1 MTDCLQLHIDGKLEA
16 KLALAR
22 DLMSHANPT
31 GDLAVV
37 VERAL
42 DVLIEKLRARR
53 FGQAK
58 VPRKTAPPSA
68 PHFGQAKAKPS
79 SSRDVTRK
87 RKHVP
92 HEVRRLVAKRDEYC
106 CSYVSPGGQRCG
118 ARAFLEL
125 DHERAW
131 AKGGEDSVENLRLLC
146 RAHNQFLAER
156 EFGRK
161 MPGQVA

>member
-1 MTDCLQLHIDGKLEA
+1 LQLHIDGRLEA

-53 FGQAK
+53 FGQTK
-58 VPRKTAPPSA
+58 EVRKTAPTPA
-68 PHFGQAKAKPS
+68 HLLDQAKGRLG
-79 SSRDVTRK
+79 RDVIRR

-92 HEVRRLVAKRDEYC
+92 HEVRRQVAERDGYC
-106 CSYVSPGGQRCG
+106 CSYVSPSGQRCE

-131 AKGGEDSVENLRLLC
+131 ARGGDDSVENLRLLC
-146 RAHNQFLAER
+146 RAHNQLLAER
-156 EFGRK
+156 EFGQRV
-161 MPGQVA
+161 PGRAG